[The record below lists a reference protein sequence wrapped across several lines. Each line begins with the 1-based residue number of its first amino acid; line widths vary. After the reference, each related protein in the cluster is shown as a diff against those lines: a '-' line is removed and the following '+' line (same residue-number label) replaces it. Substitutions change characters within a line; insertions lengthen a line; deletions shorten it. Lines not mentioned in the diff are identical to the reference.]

1 MLAIS
6 MSEFSLP
13 APHKLVQ
20 WAAGEAVF
28 SLRRYSAVF
37 PLSLVFFPNIPR
49 SLLTGRT
56 IRVTRTLKSESRK
69 KRMAILTILF
79 RREEATRTPDP
90 HVPNVV
96 RYQLRYFSKAAAKIL
111 LFSHLCKLFRQKISK
126 ILQIMRICALLVAFL
141 PFVGCMYYPLLVAF
155 SPLFL
160 LSSLVSCPYPALHRF
175 VIIFR

>member
-1 MLAIS
+1 MEDPKIALC
-6 MSEFSLP
+6 
-13 APHKLVQ
+13 
-20 WAAGEAVF
+20 
-28 SLRRYSAVF
+28 
-37 PLSLVFFPNIPR
+37 
-49 SLLTGRT
+49 
-56 IRVTRTLKSESRK
+56 
-69 KRMAILTILF
+69 
-79 RREEATRTPDP
+79 REEATRTPDP

-160 LSSLVSCPYPALHRF
+160 SPNPYPARILPS
-175 VIIFR
+175 IAS